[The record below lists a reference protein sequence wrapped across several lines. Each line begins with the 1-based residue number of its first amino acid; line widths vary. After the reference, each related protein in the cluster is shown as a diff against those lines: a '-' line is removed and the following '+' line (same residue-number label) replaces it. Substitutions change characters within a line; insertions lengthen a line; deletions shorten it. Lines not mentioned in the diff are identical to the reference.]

1 MLATGVGQQVA
12 QFHGSSTKM
21 MMMMMMMMTMMMKI
35 RYFLENKFGAAFWN
49 SQE

>member
-1 MLATGVGQQVA
+1 MRATGVDQQVA
-12 QFHGSSTKM
+12 QLHGSCTM
-21 MMMMMMMMTMMMKI
+21 MMMAVVAMKI

>member
-1 MLATGVGQQVA
+1 MRATGVGQQVA
-12 QFHGSSTKM
+12 QLHGSFTM
-21 MMMMMMMMTMMMKI
+21 MMMMMMMMMMIMKI